1 MLSIFHE
8 VMPESNV
15 FNFGDVSYVS
25 AGNDSTTK
33 LEKAEVNIIK
43 GYYKT
48 EHSVGKYMNSLVPG
62 IGIECLPTLS
72 EVER

>member
-1 MLSIFHE
+1 MSSIFHE
-8 VMPESNV
+8 VTESNV
-15 FNFGDVSYVS
+15 FNFNDVSYVL